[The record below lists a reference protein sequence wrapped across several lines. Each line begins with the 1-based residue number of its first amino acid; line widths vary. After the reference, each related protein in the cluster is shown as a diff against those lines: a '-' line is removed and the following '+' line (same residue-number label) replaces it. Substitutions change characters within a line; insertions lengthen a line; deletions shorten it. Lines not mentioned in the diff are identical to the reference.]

1 MLSHPGFLLQRTIE
15 DLNGIWFLYLLK
27 FCSFSNCQH
36 HAFLCALGLL
46 RPWLMRST
54 SCWKTLLLCQSSRKR
69 SHPRSQKVHRN
80 CSMDLQCDE
89 HWVFCSWILKNSG
102 KHNYNM
108 VPQSSTCFLS
118 QSQTI
123 SSSRERIWAP
133 LLLKRVS
140 FLLDC
145 QTDRPFCRSQ
155 VFER

>member
-1 MLSHPGFLLQRTIE
+1 MDQYGSIASRSAVLSHPGFLLQRTIE

-36 HAFLCALGLL
+36 HAFLCALELL

-102 KHNYNM
+102 NTTTKWFHSL
-108 VPQSSTCFLS
+108 PH
-118 QSQTI
+118 
-123 SSSRERIWAP
+123 
-133 LLLKRVS
+133 VS
-140 FLLDC
+140 FHKAKLLAVAENGSE
-145 QTDRPFCRSQ
+145 RRSSWNVFLFC
-155 VFER
+155 